1 MSERISRLVFRH
13 PAIGY
18 LGTLAVTTAVFET
31 SLLLYARNSGAS
43 VPMMLLVAL
52 VTIVPVSE
60 LALSFLNT
68 ILTTII
74 PPRPLPKLAL
84 KNGVPDEMRTIV
96 AVPTI
101 LSSPG
106 GVKELVDA
114 LEIRSLANH
123 DENLRFALLS
133 DWADAETETCPG
145 DRELVDLAT
154 ELITALNMQ
163 HGAERFY
170 LLHRKRQWNPS
181 EGKWMGWERKRGKL
195 HEFNRMLRG
204 ATDTAFI
211 VQIGNIPELRSMRY
225 VITLDSDTD
234 LPLDAG
240 RKLVGTLA
248 HPLNRAR
255 FDPESGR
262 MIEGYSVLQPRVAI
276 SAVSAASTIFAE
288 VFSGHVGLD
297 PYTTA
302 VSDVYQDLFGEGS
315 YVGKG
320 IYDIDAF
327 EQALRDRVPENSLLS
342 HDLFEGLFARV
353 ALCTDIEVIDDFPN
367 HYLTWVARLHRW
379 VRGDWQ
385 LLPWLGRKTVLP
397 AISRWK
403 ILDNLRRSLL
413 PPALI
418 ALLSAGWIIL
428 PGAPSLWTGTAF
440 LVLFF
445 PAYVQWG
452 QAVTNRIRGVRLG
465 DHLRAERA
473 NLVASLQQVLLTSAF
488 LAHQSVVM
496 VEAIVRTLWRLVSKK
511 HLLEWETAADSA
523 ARFSGDRAQVFRR
536 MWAAPALAAGLA
548 LAVILLAPSHALW
561 AMPVLTLWAVSPF
574 LAYQTGL
581 PRPDR
586 RTALDSQDY
595 REFRRTARLT
605 WRFFEEVVT
614 ANDNWLVP
622 DNYQDGRRDV
632 LAHRTSPTNIGLQ
645 LMATVSAWDLG
656 YISTTQC
663 LTRLEHTFESLRK
676 LPRYRGH
683 LFNWYDTQSL
693 VPLAPLYVSTVDSG
707 NLLGYLVTVTSTLT
721 TMVEKMPALDDR
733 FQEGLTDTIDWFE
746 RDGRACA
753 GGVRP

>member
-1 MSERISRLVFRH
+1 
-13 PAIGY
+13 
-18 LGTLAVTTAVFET
+18 
-31 SLLLYARNSGAS
+31 
-43 VPMMLLVAL
+43 
-52 VTIVPVSE
+52 
-60 LALSFLNT
+60 
-68 ILTTII
+68 
-74 PPRPLPKLAL
+74 
-84 KNGVPDEMRTIV
+84 
-96 AVPTI
+96 
-101 LSSPG
+101 
-106 GVKELVDA
+106 
-114 LEIRSLANH
+114 
-123 DENLRFALLS
+123 
-133 DWADAETETCPG
+133 
-145 DRELVDLAT
+145 
-154 ELITALNMQ
+154 
-163 HGAERFY
+163 
-170 LLHRKRQWNPS
+170 
-181 EGKWMGWERKRGKL
+181 
-195 HEFNRMLRG
+195 
-204 ATDTAFI
+204 
-211 VQIGNIPELRSMRY
+211 MRY

-262 MIEGYSVLQPRVAI
+262 VVEGYSVLQPRVAI
-276 SAVSAASTIFAE
+276 AAVSAASTIFAE

-327 EQALRDRVPENSLLS
+327 EHALRDRVPENSLLS

-397 AISRWK
+397 AIARWK

-418 ALLSAGWIIL
+418 ALLSAGWLVL
-428 PGAPSLWTGTAF
+428 PGGPSLWTGTAF

-452 QAVTNRIRGVRLG
+452 QTVTNRIRGVRLG

-496 VEAIVRTLWRLVSKK
+496 LEAIGRTLWRLVSKK

-523 ARFSGDRAQVFRR
+523 ARLCGERAQVFRR
-536 MWAAPALAAGLA
+536 MWAAPVLAAGLA
-548 LAVILLAPSHALW
+548 LAVILLAPSTRCSGPCRSW
-561 AMPVLTLWAVSPF
+561 RCGPISPF

-614 ANDNWLVP
+614 ARDNWLVP
-622 DNYQDGRRDV
+622 DNYQEGRRDV
-632 LAHRTSPTNIGLQ
+632 RSHIARRRPTS
-645 LMATVSAWDLG
+645 AS
-656 YISTTQC
+656 S
-663 LTRLEHTFESLRK
+663 
-676 LPRYRGH
+676 
-683 LFNWYDTQSL
+683 
-693 VPLAPLYVSTVDSG
+693 
-707 NLLGYLVTVTSTLT
+707 
-721 TMVEKMPALDDR
+721 
-733 FQEGLTDTIDWFE
+733 
-746 RDGRACA
+746 
-753 GGVRP
+753 